1 MQLESNQKS
10 NNCPMTTTITLKNL
24 PDELYNRLKMAA
36 KANHRS
42 INSEVIACLEKSLVS
57 AQVSPEER
65 LRRTRDL
72 RSSLKQENFN
82 LEEIDR
88 EIHSGRL

>member
-1 MQLESNQKS
+1 
-10 NNCPMTTTITLKNL
+10 MTTTITLKNL
-24 PDELYNRLKMAA
+24 PDELYNRLKIAA

-42 INSEVIACLEKSLVS
+42 INSEVIVCLEKALVS

-65 LRRTRDL
+65 LRRTRQL
-72 RSSLKQENFN
+72 RSSLKKEDFS

-88 EIHSGRL
+88 EIQSKRL

>member
-1 MQLESNQKS
+1 
-10 NNCPMTTTITLKNL
+10 MTTTITLNNL